1 VVLSLVSIFCFTT
14 ALVLS
19 FAFTWV
25 VRDRAVAYG
34 MLAVPGSARHIHS
47 KPVPRIGGVAVYL
60 AISTTIALLYLLDR
74 LGLASAG
81 LDWKWLLAVI
91 GPATLVFLLGLYDD
105 LRGIGPYWK
114 FAIEALAGALVF
126 LGGLRI
132 VHLPVVLGKTD
143 VGWLISLLL
152 TVFWILFITNAFNLI
167 DGVDGL
173 AAGSA
178 LFSTVAL
185 FIVSSLAG
193 SPHGLV
199 VTSVVSGAL
208 LGFLRFNF
216 NPATIF
222 LGDSGSL
229 LVGFIL
235 GVFALQG
242 QKSPTMVAVA
252 IPVVSCGLPMMETML
267 SVLRRFLSGKPIF
280 SADREHIHHKLLK
293 RGLSQRQVALT
304 LYAASAIFGLLSL
317 VLLLPGGGPVAVVL
331 IVLGGIVWLAVQH
344 LGYHEFFELRRV
356 AQRTIEQKQIII
368 NNLAVRRGVE
378 QLADCRDVEQ
388 FRSILLAIFQEND
401 FDGLELRYRLHGDR
415 ASAHSFDEAFSFVW
429 NRQPDDIPM
438 VWNVEM
444 SLSGEAAEGSLRLRR
459 RSYRPLKMDIN
470 VLDSEFAEA
479 LQQCLLRLLTQ
490 RRTDPT
496 AVSSAESALIA
507 AATVPQA
514 QSLGTF

>member
-1 VVLSLVSIFCFTT
+1 VFLVSIFCFAT

-19 FAFTWV
+19 FALTWV
-25 VRDRAVAYG
+25 VRDRAVTYG
-34 MLAVPGSARHIHS
+34 MVALPASARHIHS
-47 KPVPRIGGVAVYL
+47 RPVPRVGGIAVYL
-60 AISTTIALLYLLDR
+60 AIATTIALLYLLDK
-74 LGLASAG
+74 LTLLSVGLN
-81 LDWKWLLAVI
+81 WHWLLAIIV
-91 GPATLVFLLGLYDD
+91 PATVIFLLGLYDD

-114 FAIEALAGALVF
+114 FGIQALAGGMVY

-143 VGWLISLLL
+143 VGWAVSLLL

-185 FIVSSLAG
+185 FIVATIG
-193 SPHGLV
+193 SNSHGLV
-199 VTSVVSGAL
+199 VTAVLSGAL

-235 GVFALQG
+235 GAFALQG

-252 IPVVSCGLPMMETML
+252 IPVVSCGLPMLETML

-280 SADREHIHHKLLK
+280 SADSEHIHHKLLK
-293 RGLSQRQVALT
+293 RGLSQRQVAFI
-304 LYAASAIFGLLSL
+304 LYGASAVFGLLSL
-317 VLLLPGGGPVAVVL
+317 ILLLPGGGPLAVVL
-331 IVLGGIVWLAVQH
+331 VILGGILWLSVQH

-368 NNLAVRRGVE
+368 NNLAVRRGIE
-378 QLADCRDVEQ
+378 QFTDCRNLEQ
-388 FRSILLAIFQEND
+388 FQSVLLSIFEEND
-401 FDGLELRYRLHGDR
+401 FDGLELRYRLLRTREGSYSSD
-415 ASAHSFDEAFSFVW
+415 AHSHKFVW
-429 NRQPDDIPM
+429 NKKGGATPA
-438 VWNVEM
+438 VWSVEM
-444 SLSGEAAEGSLRLRR
+444 SLSGTEAEGALSLRRY
-459 RSYRPLKMDIN
+459 SHRPLK
-470 VLDSEFAEA
+470 LDVNLLGSELVEA
-479 LQQCLLRLLTQ
+479 LQECLQRLLKQ
-490 RRTDPT
+490 RRQEQEGVIPPEHRLVPGVSTVRAHTVGT
-496 AVSSAESALIA
+496 A
-507 AATVPQA
+507 
-514 QSLGTF
+514 